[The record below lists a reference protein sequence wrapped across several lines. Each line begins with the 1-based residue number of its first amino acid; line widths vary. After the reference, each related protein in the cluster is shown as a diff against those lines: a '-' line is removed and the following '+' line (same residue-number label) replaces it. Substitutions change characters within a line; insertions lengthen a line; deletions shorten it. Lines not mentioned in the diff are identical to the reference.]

1 VANGL
6 VKDPGYPDIGT
17 EDGRPVRREPTPYSD
32 QDLLH
37 EIVKDWR
44 KVVEEHDGVLVAEAW
59 VDSWERLANYLR
71 SDEYHQAFEFDFMLA
86 PWDPGELRAVID
98 AAVEGSTGVGSV
110 PTWVLS
116 NHDIV
121 RQVTRYGLPQEL
133 DARDWLLDGDRSLL
147 DQDLGLQRARAAAL
161 LMLGLPG
168 SAYLYQ
174 GDELGLPEVDDLP
187 LSELEDPTWARSG
200 HTRKGRD
207 GCRVPIP
214 WSIAGSSYGF
224 GANGSWLP
232 QPTNWGTWSVEAQ
245 EGKTG
250 STLELYREAI
260 RRRKEHLAGTEAFD
274 WVDAG
279 DDILAFDRQGVR
291 VMVNLGQDSVP
302 LSDGEI
308 LLSSAEVTGYLPP
321 DTAVWI
327 HR

>member
-1 VANGL
+1 
-6 VKDPGYPDIGT
+6 
-17 EDGRPVRREPTPYSD
+17 
-32 QDLLH
+32 LLH

-121 RQVTRYGLPQEL
+121 RQVTRYGLPQAL

-147 DQDLGLQRARAAAL
+147 DLDLGLQRARAAAL

-291 VMVNLGQDSVP
+291 VMVNLGHDSVP